1 LIDQTMIKRFK
12 TDTDS
17 LVLHET
23 RAPIIYKRKK
33 LLLAPITI
41 DGGV

>member
-23 RAPIIYKRKK
+23 RAPNF
-33 LLLAPITI
+33 L
-41 DGGV
+41 